1 MASVPLPVRAACA
14 AVVLSCVFSSRPV
27 FATDEPADEPLSQV
41 VISAS
46 RAIGGVPRAL
56 LDASVTVLEAAD
68 LRERQVRFVAD
79 VLRDVPGVSV
89 SQAGPAGSVTQV
101 RLRGSESNHTLVLI
115 DGMQASDPYFGE
127 FDFGTLM
134 ADSVARVEVL
144 RGQQSALYGSDAIGG
159 VIHYITLSG
168 REAPGLS
175 GHIETGSFGTLGAAA
190 RVAGVSDALDYAF
203 SAGRYNSAGSPSA
216 RFGSRNLAVDN
227 NNLSARL
234 QWAGSEAWR
243 VRAVLRYARSQVDFN
258 QQDFDDT
265 SPTYG
270 YVIDTTD
277 RSDTRSVQGLLAL
290 ETQAL
295 QGRWQQSLT
304 VQALDAQRASYV
316 LDQRDTG
323 STGGRLK
330 ASSVSSLAWGATRWA
345 QQLVLAID
353 AQREQFQN
361 TTPGAD
367 AQQGAS
373 HHLDNLGVVGQ
384 YSLRLGDAGSL
395 SASLRHDDNQRFASV
410 TTYRVQAGTVLP
422 GGLRLHAAA
431 GSGIKNP
438 TPTELF
444 GYDPHTFIGNSA
456 LKPEQS
462 RGWEL
467 GLEQQAFDQRLRMA
481 LTWAQ
486 SVLREEIYTVYN
498 PDFVASSANRTSLS
512 HQRDLELAVSARLF
526 AQWHTDVSYT
536 WLDAREQQLHE
547 VRRPPHI
554 GSLNLVW
561 DAPGDR
567 GGVHVGW
574 RYNGSTDDYNFTA
587 SGPPRVR
594 LSAYKL
600 LQIGARWR
608 LANKLQL
615 QARVENALAQRY
627 EDVYTYRM
635 PGRAFYVGLSSA
647 P

>member
-1 MASVPLPVRAACA
+1 MASLPLSVRAACA
-14 AVVLSCVFSSRPV
+14 AALLCPSFACLSV
-27 FATDEPADEPLSQV
+27 AAEPGEEPLAQI

-46 RAIGGVPRAL
+46 RATGGVPRAL
-56 LDASVTVLEAAD
+56 LDASVTVLEATD
-68 LRERQVRFVAD
+68 LRDRQVRFVAD

-115 DGMQASDPYFGE
+115 DGMQATDPYFGE

-134 ADSVARVEVL
+134 ADSLARIEVL

-168 REAPGLS
+168 REAPGWS
-175 GHIETGSFGTLGAAA
+175 GHLETGSFGTLGAAA

-203 SAGRYNSAGSPSA
+203 SAGRYTSAGSPSA
-216 RFGSRNLAVDN
+216 RLGSRNLGVDN

-243 VRAVLRYARSQVDFN
+243 VRAVLRYARSQMDFN

-270 YVIDTTD
+270 YVIDTSD

-316 LDQRDTG
+316 LAQRDTG

-330 ASSVSSLAWGATRWA
+330 ASSVSSLAWGVPQWA

-353 AQREQFQN
+353 AQRESFQN
-361 TTPGAD
+361 TSATAD
-367 AQQGAS
+367 AQQGAA

-384 YSLRLGDAGSL
+384 YSLRLTEAASL
-395 SASLRHDDNQRFASV
+395 SASVRHDDNQRFASA
-410 TTYRVQAGTVLP
+410 TTYRVQAGAVLTD
-422 GGLRLHAAA
+422 GLRVHAAA

-444 GYDPHTFIGNSA
+444 GYDPQTFIGNSA

-462 RGWEL
+462 RGWEV
-467 GLEQQAFDQRLRMA
+467 GLQQQAFDQRLRVE

-486 SVLREEIYTVYN
+486 NVLRDEIYTVYT
-498 PDFVASSANRTSLS
+498 PTFVASSANRQALS
-512 HQRDLELAVSARLF
+512 HQRDLELALAARLGNG
-526 AQWHTDVSYT
+526 WHVDAAYT
-536 WLDAREQQLHE
+536 WQDAREEQVPE

-594 LSAYKL
+594 LPAYSL
-600 LQIGARWR
+600 MQIGGRWR
-608 LANKLQL
+608 LTDTLQL
-615 QARVENALAQRY
+615 QARVENLLAQRY

>member
-14 AVVLSCVFSSRPV
+14 AVLLCLSFVPQCLSAAAEPG
-27 FATDEPADEPLSQV
+27 DEALVQV

-46 RAIGGVPRAL
+46 RAAGGVPRAL

-68 LRERQVRFVAD
+68 LRDRQVRFVAD

-89 SQAGPAGSVTQV
+89 SQAGPAGAVTQV

-134 ADSVARVEVL
+134 ADSLARIEVL

-168 REAPGLS
+168 REAPGWS
-175 GHIETGSFGTLGAAA
+175 GHLETGSFGTLGAAA

-216 RFGSRNLAVDN
+216 RLGSRNLAVDN

-243 VRAVLRYARSQVDFN
+243 VRAMLRYARSQVDFN

-304 VQALDAQRASYV
+304 VQALDAQRASDV
-316 LDQRDTG
+316 LGQRDTG

-330 ASSVSSLAWGATRWA
+330 ASSVSSLAWGATQWA
-345 QQLVLAID
+345 QQLVLAVD

-361 TTPGAD
+361 TSPAAD
-367 AQQGAS
+367 EQQGAA

-384 YSLRLGDAGSL
+384 YSLRLGDTVSL
-395 SASLRHDDNQRFASV
+395 SASVRHDDNQRFASA
-410 TTYRVQAGTVLP
+410 TTYRVQTGTVLP

-444 GYDPHTFIGNSA
+444 GYDPRSFIGNSA
-456 LKPEQS
+456 LQPEQS
-462 RGWEL
+462 RGWEV
-467 GLEQQAFDQRLRMA
+467 GLEQRAFDQRLLVG

-486 SVLREEIYTVYN
+486 SVLHDEIYTVYT
-498 PDFVASSANRTSLS
+498 PTFVASSANRLS
-512 HQRDLELAVSARLF
+512 RSQQRDLELAVAARLNGG
-526 AQWHTDVSYT
+526 WHVDAAYT
-536 WLDAREQQLHE
+536 WLDAREEKLQE
-547 VRRPPHI
+547 VRRPAHT

-561 DAPGDR
+561 DAPDGR
-567 GGVHVGW
+567 GGVHAGW

-594 LSAYKL
+594 LSAYSL
-600 LQIGARWR
+600 LQLGARWR
-608 LANKLQL
+608 LADKLQL
-615 QARVENALAQRY
+615 QARVENLLAQRY